1 MRKPI
6 HLLPGLATLAVLMV
20 NVPTSARAEP
30 YRHAVPALLVT
41 EAPAAETVLPD
52 RISPPTNTA
61 IERIAA
67 PMIELAQPRP
77 RPTRAGFQLA
87 SLGRSDIP
95 TKRSSITEGAVRW
108 GASPSCLDSRLRQV
122 INQVASIFGP
132 VKLNSTCRSR
142 THNAKVGGATR
153 SKHLTGDA
161 VDFSVSHNKPA
172 VLGWL
177 RRQPSVGGLKL
188 YAGGRGHFH
197 IDTGPRRTW

>member
-1 MRKPI
+1 MGHNNAVVPKLRSGTRTA
-6 HLLPGLATLAVLMV
+6 LLAAGFVLISISASLAATE
-20 NVPTSARAEP
+20 PTTNNENTARHQASSS
-30 YRHAVPALLVT
+30 PALAAVT
-41 EAPAAETVLPD
+41 SPA
-52 RISPPTNTA
+52 
-61 IERIAA
+61 
-67 PMIELAQPRP
+67 
-77 RPTRAGFQLA
+77 
-87 SLGRSDIP
+87 
-95 TKRSSITEGAVRW
+95 KRSSLSDGAVRW

-122 INQVASIFGP
+122 INQVASNFGP
-132 VKLNSTCRSR
+132 VKVNSTCRSR

-161 VDFSVSHNKPA
+161 VDFSVSRNKPA